1 VRFAEGKKRL
11 TGNRPRVQIGGQVR
25 FAEGKKRLTGNR
37 PRVLCDMTGNRPRVS
52 PAFAAFG
59 YVV

>member
-37 PRVLCDMTGNRPRVS
+37 PRVS